1 MKNRFISA
9 IFMLIIFIPIL
20 LLGDI
25 YYIVFGS
32 ILGLISLWEIM
43 RLEKNIPDY
52 MKWLSY
58 FIVLFLILYNYKD
71 MYYGNIYGFLV
82 LGIMF
87 MIYVF
92 SIIINSDV
100 QKYNYKDA
108 IWLFSTV
115 LLIGFLFN
123 NFLRIRLMGLEY
135 VIYCFSISIV
145 TDTFAYL
152 GGKTFGKKKLCP
164 VISPNKTVEGSVCG
178 SICGTIVASCYY
190 VWVIGNGNVWVII
203 LLSFILTILS
213 QFGDLFFSSIKRSY
227 KIKDFSN
234 LIPGHGGILDR
245 LDSVLFVI
253 LGFLVYSIVI

>member
-100 QKYNYKDA
+100 
-108 IWLFSTV
+108 
-115 LLIGFLFN
+115 
-123 NFLRIRLMGLEY
+123 
-135 VIYCFSISIV
+135 
-145 TDTFAYL
+145 
-152 GGKTFGKKKLCP
+152 
-164 VISPNKTVEGSVCG
+164 
-178 SICGTIVASCYY
+178 
-190 VWVIGNGNVWVII
+190 
-203 LLSFILTILS
+203 
-213 QFGDLFFSSIKRSY
+213 
-227 KIKDFSN
+227 
-234 LIPGHGGILDR
+234 
-245 LDSVLFVI
+245 
-253 LGFLVYSIVI
+253 